1 MEKTNTLDEF
11 RVHWTHVSMEK
22 QKPKSELDEYLLSQ
36 MCSEAAKGIH
46 QQCSSEYWEECEQ
59 PRVTQ
64 IHKLTAEQRKNI
76 PGDNLNCERN
86 LAKFGAL
93 AAVSA
98 SKSNKIFKAKRI
110 RDDML
115 FSVNMTNEEDIKLS
129 SEKIF
134 KELNSME

>member
-1 MEKTNTLDEF
+1 M
-11 RVHWTHVSMEK
+11 
-22 QKPKSELDEYLLSQ
+22 
-36 MCSEAAKGIH
+36 
-46 QQCSSEYWEECEQ
+46 
-59 PRVTQ
+59 TQ

-76 PGDNLNCERN
+76 PGDNLNCERY

-98 SKSNKIFKAKRI
+98 SKSNKFFNAKRI

-134 KELNSME
+134 KELNSMEFEWTERQKQCMKQKIELNLQKKRRSF